1 MLHRPVLAV
10 WGRWAAV
17 AAATLALTAC
27 MVPQWQKPGT
37 PAAAIV
43 AGMGQPQVKVPL
55 EGGGERW
62 VYSRQPAG
70 QQVYHMV
77 FDAQQRL
84 QSVEQVLD
92 EAHFQ
97 RLSPG
102 HDNRESVH
110 RYFGKPALVEGVGN
124 FKGDIWTY
132 RIQQNG
138 IDRQAHVFIDP
149 QGVVQRIMF
158 TDEPR
163 LDDDRGR

>member
-1 MLHRPVLAV
+1 
-10 WGRWAAV
+10 
-17 AAATLALTAC
+17 

-37 PAAAIV
+37 PVSAIV
-43 AGMGQPQVKVPL
+43 AGIGQPHVKVPL

-97 RLSPG
+97 RLRPG

>member
-1 MLHRPVLAV
+1 MLRRPVLAV
-10 WGRWAAV
+10 WGRWAAM
-17 AAATLALTAC
+17 AAAGMVLTAC

-37 PAAAIV
+37 PASAIH
-43 AGMGQPQVKVPL
+43 AGMGEPHVKVPL
-55 EGGGERW
+55 QGGGERW

-70 QQVYHMV
+70 QQVYHME

-84 QSVEQVLD
+84 QKVEQVLD

-97 RLSPG
+97 RLQPG
-102 HDNRESVH
+102 QDNRGSVF

-158 TDEPR
+158 TDEAR
-163 LDDDRGR
+163 NDDEQRH